1 MRTPR
6 FAQPQRLR
14 YDGMNRTLTD
24 RGGAQLAFLQ
34 IIAPETTAT
43 RKALR
48 ITQLLAYCKLDT
60 FAMVRVREALL
71 KG

>member
-1 MRTPR
+1 MP
-6 FAQPQRLR
+6 ALVPDLA
-14 YDGMNRTLTD
+14 YDQLDEVQD

-34 IIAPETTAT
+34 IIVPETTAT